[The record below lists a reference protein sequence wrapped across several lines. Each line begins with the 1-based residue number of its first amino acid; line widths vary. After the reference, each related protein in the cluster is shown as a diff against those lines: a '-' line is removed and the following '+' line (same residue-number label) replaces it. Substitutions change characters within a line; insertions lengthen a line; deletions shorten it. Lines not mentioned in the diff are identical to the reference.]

1 MLWSL
6 VVASLT
12 LSHVMAIVLS
22 AAEAE
27 EASWSSELGVC
38 GGSWQRMP
46 ARRRC
51 PGLLKGNCAVY
62 SVVAATSSGS
72 SILSGLVDPVG
83 WRDKASA
90 ARCLTPGMWA
100 ILKR

>member
-1 MLWSL
+1 M
-6 VVASLT
+6 VASLT

-22 AAEAE
+22 APEAE
-27 EASWSSELGVC
+27 EASWSSEVEVC
-38 GGSWQRMP
+38 DGSWQRMP
-46 ARRRC
+46 ASRRY
-51 PGLLKGNCAVY
+51 PGLLKANLTVD
-62 SVVAATSSGS
+62 SVVAAMSSGS

-90 ARCLTPGMWA
+90 ARCFTPGMCT